1 MASDQSFVDYV
12 CEQANL
18 PKALTYR
25 KMFGEY
31 ALYLDEKVIALICD
45 NSLFV
50 KPTDAGRTLLGKVVE
65 RPPYPGAKNH
75 FLADEVL
82 DDPELLQRLC
92 KATANA
98 LPIAMKK
105 RAAAKKRK
113 VAKRA
118 K

>member
-1 MASDQSFVDYV
+1 
-12 CEQANL
+12 L
-18 PKALTYR
+18 
-25 KMFGEY
+25 
-31 ALYLDEKVIALICD
+31 
-45 NSLFV
+45 
-50 KPTDAGRTLLGKVVE
+50 KPTEAGRALLGKVVE

-92 KATANA
+92 KATASA
-98 LPIAMKK
+98 LPAMKKK
-105 RAAAKKRK
+105 RAAAKKRRAPRK